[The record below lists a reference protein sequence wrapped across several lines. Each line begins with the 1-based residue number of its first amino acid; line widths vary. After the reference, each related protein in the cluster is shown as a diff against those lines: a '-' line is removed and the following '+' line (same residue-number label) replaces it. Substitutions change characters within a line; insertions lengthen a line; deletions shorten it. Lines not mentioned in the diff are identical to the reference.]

1 MTTTTSTTISLAAL
15 GAEALRQ
22 RLDELR
28 GLGNVYATCAEPPPP
43 ELAEEFARVQAELAR
58 RVGGAQRAAR

>member
-1 MTTTTSTTISLAAL
+1 MTTTTSTPSSLAAL

-43 ELAEEFARVQAELAR
+43 ELGEEFARVQAELSR
-58 RVGGAQRAAR
+58 RAGGGQRVSR

>member
-1 MTTTTSTTISLAAL
+1 MTTTTSTTTALAAL

-43 ELAEEFARVQAELAR
+43 ELAEEFARVQAELVR
-58 RVGGAQRAAR
+58 RASGAQRAAR